1 MLGLAALRDPER
13 VREFAQVMRAEYVA
27 VGIRAA
33 LHPTLDLATEP
44 RWARQA
50 QTFGGDPEWVTR
62 LGVAYLAGA
71 QGPDLGPG
79 SVACTAKHFPGGG
92 PVRGGEDSHFPYGQ
106 DQVYPSGSQE
116 AHLAPFPA
124 AVAAGVAAVMPY
136 YSKPVGL
143 RLGGM
148 DIEEVGFG
156 YNRQVVTSLL
166 REQLGFEGVVVSDWE
181 LVNDNHVGDQ
191 VLPARAW
198 GVEHLDPHERMER
211 LLEAGCDQFGGEEC
225 VEVLAALVADG
236 RVAEARVD
244 ESVRRLLTVKF
255 RLGLFDDPYVD
266 EEMAESVVGR
276 ADFVAAGLLAQ
287 AASVTVL
294 ADAGL
299 LPLDEALA
307 LLEDR
312 VLAGMPVTPPVARFA
327 GSTSRVCRRGLPP
340 AWVRSCQ
347 PRRAPTWPS
356 CASLRPS
363 TRATTSSWRRGS
375 TRVRSTSR
383 PGCR

>member
-1 MLGLAALRDPER
+1 M
-13 VREFAQVMRAEYVA
+13 
-27 VGIRAA
+27 
-33 LHPTLDLATEP
+33 
-44 RWARQA
+44 
-50 QTFGGDPEWVTR
+50 TR

-181 LVNDNHVGDQ
+181 LINDNHVGDQ

-299 LPLDEALA
+299 LPLDEAAGAAGGSGAGGDAGDAAGRFRPPGLA
-307 LLEDR
+307 
-312 VLAGMPVTPPVARFA
+312 P
-327 GSTSRVCRRGLPP
+327 RVCRWRSPP
-340 AWVRSCQ
+340 AWVRSCRR
-347 PRRAPTWPS
+347 RRAPTWPS
-356 CASLRPS
+356 CASPHRS